1 MFVTY
6 ERCLATM
13 TMLQSVLSRD
23 VASRS
28 SFCIP
33 GALSCYTIEITHSHL
48 VSTPIGC
55 VQDLSQRAV
64 TVLSEVDLIAA
75 EDTRTTQFLLSQ

>member
-1 MFVTY
+1 MAAMRGVI
-6 ERCLATM
+6 
-13 TMLQSVLSRD
+13 SRD

-33 GALSCYTIEITHSHL
+33 GTLSCYRIEITCSHL

-55 VQDLSQRAV
+55 LQDLSQRAV